1 MSNKRLYK
9 ITLAVIVCAITAYYF
24 YYPALG
30 FLPNMQCMFNKAT
43 GLYCMGC
50 GGQRAFHALLHGHI
64 VSAAQNN
71 LLVFVVLPL
80 VALKLYE
87 EISSKKVLP
96 TALYSRKI
104 ILPLVLFVVCF
115 LVLRNI
121 PLYPFTCLVP
131 E

>member
-1 MSNKRLYK
+1 MNNKRLYK

-24 YYPALG
+24 YYPSLG
-30 FLPNMQCMFNKAT
+30 FLPNVQCIFNKGT
-43 GLYCMGC
+43 GLYCFGC

-87 EISSKKVLP
+87 ELSGKKILP
-96 TALYSRKI
+96 QALYSRKI

-121 PLYPFTCLVP
+121 PLYPFTFLVP